1 MVTIKDNEFIE
12 TTYIYTK
19 DYYRFKDNIEEVAQH
34 WYNKIEDINKI
45 ISKSSLDRDMF
56 RSELKLIEHYKEQI
70 NKLYLDLDILTIN
83 SIPKIKMEIKNKE

>member
-19 DYYRFKDNIEEVAQH
+19 DYYKCKDTIEEVVQH
-34 WYNKIEDINKI
+34 WYNKIEDINKMI
-45 ISKSSLDRDMF
+45 GESSLDKDMF
-56 RSELKLIEHYKEQI
+56 RCELKLIEYYKEQI